1 VGWPVVALRGGER
14 DAHAWL
20 RALEEALL
28 RTVGGF
34 GIHAWREAGLTG
46 VWTER
51 GKIAAIGVRLAH
63 GWITAHGFAL
73 NVAADVSGFSA
84 IVPCGIRGRDVAS
97 LAGCGVGPVA
107 LPEVGR
113 IVADP
118 SRGGAGSPLA
128 HGGGGMSGAVHH
140 RPPWLKIRLKT
151 DATFREVRSM
161 VGELRLNTVCVEA
174 RCPNIYE
181 CWNAGT
187 ATFMILGDVCT
198 RRCGFCNVTSG
209 PPLPR
214 WTARSPST
222 WRRRWRAWGWCT
234 P

>member
-1 VGWPVVALRGGER
+1 MRPLAVRWLGRVAYPEALALQDLQVAARRAGDVPDTLLLLEHPPVVTLGRSARAENLLQSREALEARGVALHESGRGGDVTYHGPGQLVGWPVVALRGGER

-84 IVPCGIRGRDVAS
+84 IVPCGIRGRAVAS
-97 LAGCGVGPVA
+97 LAGCGVGPLA

-113 IVADP
+113 IVA
-118 SRGGAGSPLA
+118 AHLA
-128 HGGGGMSGAVHH
+128 EVLG
-140 RPPWLKIRLKT
+140 RRLLS
-151 DATFREVRSM
+151 A
-161 VGELRLNTVCVEA
+161 EA
-174 RCPNIYE
+174 
-181 CWNAGT
+181 A
-187 ATFMILGDVCT
+187 
-198 RRCGFCNVTSG
+198 
-209 PPLPR
+209 
-214 WTARSPST
+214 
-222 WRRRWRAWGWCT
+222 
-234 P
+234 